1 MSIYK
6 IHHIT
11 KYLYDS
17 EVFESANQIKIF
29 PFPKEGQDIM
39 SQEIKITG
47 DPILNKFFDY
57 WGNGTAFFTL
67 NPAHKELVIDSR
79 LIVSAIGK
87 EIDES
92 VSTLDDW
99 QELPNLIQKDILLL
113 DYSSC
118 EKIEHQEIV
127 DDLINELEL
136 RKLTPIQAANKA
148 NQYIY
153 ENYKYVKGITTIETT
168 VDEIIQL
175 KSGVCQDF
183 AHLLLHILRSL
194 GLPARYVSGYI
205 CPNRSGMRGEGA
217 THAWVDVY
225 IPNLGWIGID
235 PTNNCYANINHI
247 QLAVGRDF
255 TDCTPIK
262 GVFKGSA
269 KQNLLVYVSVGY
281 EDGHIFEE
289 TNTVQMQKEQTIVA
303 ANIILEQH
311 QQQQ

>member
-11 KYLYDS
+11 KYLYNS

-29 PFPKEGQDIM
+29 PFPKEGQDIL

-47 DPILNKFFDY
+47 NPVLNHFFDY
-57 WGNGTAFFTL
+57 WGNGTAYFTL
-67 NPAHKELVIDSR
+67 NPAHEELVIDSR
-79 LIVSAIGK
+79 LIVRTIAQD
-87 EIDES
+87 IDES
-92 VSTLDDW
+92 KSKIEDW
-99 QELPNLIQKDILLL
+99 EQLTSLKSKDIMLF
-113 DYSSC
+113 DYSII
-118 EKIEHQEIV
+118 EKIEHQEII
-127 DDLINELEL
+127 DAIIEELGLSEL
-136 RKLTPIQAANKA
+136 PPIQTAKIA
-148 NQYIY
+148 NQYIF

-183 AHLLLHILRSL
+183 AHLLLHIFRTL

-205 CPNRSGMRGEGA
+205 CPNKSGMRGEGA

-225 IPNLGWIGID
+225 LPNLGWIGLD
-235 PTNNCYANINHI
+235 PTNNCYANVNHI

-255 TDCTPIK
+255 ADCTPIK

-269 KQNLLVYVSVGY
+269 NQDLLVYVSVGY
-281 EDGHIFEE
+281 EDGSVFED
-289 TNTVQMQKEQTIVA
+289 TTTVLMQKEQSLIPPE
-303 ANIILEQH
+303 IILQQH
-311 QQQQ
+311 QQQ

>member
-17 EVFESANQIKIF
+17 EVFENANQIKIF
-29 PFPKEGQDIM
+29 PFPKEGQDIF

-47 DPILNKFFDY
+47 DPVLNKFFDY
-57 WGNGTAFFTL
+57 WGNATAFFTL
-67 NPAHKELVIDSR
+67 NPAHKELIIDSR
-79 LIVSAIGK
+79 LIISAISK
-87 EIDES
+87 EIDENKS
-92 VSTLDDW
+92 NMEDW
-99 QELPNLIQKDILLL
+99 VQLPKSIERDILLL
-113 DYSSC
+113 DYRLC
-118 EKIEHQEIV
+118 EKIEHQEII
-127 DDLINELEL
+127 DTIIDELQL
-136 RKLTPIQAANKA
+136 KTHTPIQAANIA

-183 AHLLLHILRSL
+183 AHLLLHILRTL

-205 CPNRSGMRGEGA
+205 CPNKNGMRGEGA

-247 QLAVGRDF
+247 QLAVGRNF

-262 GVFKGSA
+262 GVFKGPA
-269 KQNLLVYVSVGY
+269 RQDLLVYVSVGY
-281 EDGHIFEE
+281 EDGSVFEE
-289 TNTVQMQKEQTIVA
+289 TNTVLMQKEQTIIA
-303 ANIILEQH
+303 PSIILEQH
-311 QQQQ
+311 QQQ